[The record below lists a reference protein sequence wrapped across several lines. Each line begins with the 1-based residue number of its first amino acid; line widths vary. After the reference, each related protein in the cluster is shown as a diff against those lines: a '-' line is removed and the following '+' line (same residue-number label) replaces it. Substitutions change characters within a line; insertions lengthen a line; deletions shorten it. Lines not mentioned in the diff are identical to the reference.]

1 MSFFSNFIR
10 IIFEF
15 KTLILAIFLIFI
27 MNLMINIKKKRKKLN
42 DDFIK
47 FEAMS
52 PEEKK
57 IFLITKFNTTINR
70 NDPIEREK
78 FIKNCKFFIF
88 NKL

>member
-1 MSFFSNFIR
+1 MSFLSNFIR

-27 MNLMINIKKKRKKLN
+27 MNLIINIKKKRKQLN

-78 FIKNCKFFIF
+78 FIQNCKFFIF